1 MKYSWKHLQFEG
13 CLRLREGIAG
23 LHGQRP
29 SVVRD
34 GEGRRLATSM
44 RAVGLH
50 ILLLAAHD
58 AWRCAWAR
66 GLLLS
71 HGPNGLG
78 NKLYVLRLG
87 IFGAPTLPKQH
98 DWPFTT
104 SPLKTISRRL
114 YLYFHGQFTIV
125 SLWSYRDRITGS

>member
-50 ILLLAAHD
+50 ILILAPHD

-66 GLLLS
+66 GSLLS

-87 IFGAPTLPKQH
+87 IFGAPTLPEQH

-104 SPLKTISRRL
+104 SPLKTVSRQS
-114 YLYFHGQFTIV
+114 YLYEV
-125 SLWSYRDRITGS
+125 SKPHTSEFLTKGFIP